1 MFDPFP
7 RILPLEGE
15 TSALIARPGEPG
27 QVSGELTRLRARSAD
42 YATRAFGAG
51 TLRAYRSAWKGFSTW
66 CAHHGLDPF
75 GGAAGPVRLYVT
87 HLADVPRSISTIRVA
102 LAAIATAYRLS
113 GHALDLTDPL
123 LGPVVEGATRSLGT
137 RPRRQATPAVPEL
150 LRAMLAQCGRAEAM
164 RAALC
169 ARDRAMLLLGF
180 GAALRRSELVA
191 LAIGDAKLRPG
202 KGVELTIRRAKTD
215 QHGQGAQIAICSNP
229 AEPALCAALALE
241 AWLAFRDSAPDMRAV
256 ETADRPLFCAV
267 TKGGIVTGQGL
278 SDKAVVRLVKVLA
291 TAAGFDPALFAGHSL
306 RAGLVTA
313 AGEAGLELP
322 GVMRQARHTDPAT
335 TMRYYRPADLWRN
348 NVTARIFQEGER

>member
-1 MFDPFP
+1 MFDPFARP
-7 RILPLEGE
+7 LPADGE
-15 TSALIARPGEPG
+15 TAALIPQRGGGGE
-27 QVSGELTRLRARSAD
+27 VSAELTLLRARSAD
-42 YATRAFGAG
+42 YATRAFGVG
-51 TLRAYRSAWKGFSTW
+51 TLRAYRSAWKGFIRW
-66 CAHHGLDPF
+66 CARHDLDPF

-87 HLADVPRSISTIRVA
+87 YLADVPRSISTIRVA

-113 GHALDLTDPL
+113 GHALDLSDPH

-150 LRAMLAQCGRAEAM
+150 LRAMLAQCGREETI

-191 LAIGDAKLRPG
+191 LAISDARLVPG
-202 KGVELTIRRAKTD
+202 KGVVLTVRRAKTD
-215 QHGQGAQIAICSNP
+215 QHGQGAQTAICSNP
-229 AEPALCAALALE
+229 AEPALCAARALE
-241 AWLAFRDSAPDMRAV
+241 GWLAFRGSAPDMREEEAA
-256 ETADRPLFCAV
+256 ERPLFCAV
-267 TKGGIVTGQGL
+267 TKGGVVTGQGL
-278 SDKAVVRLVKVLA
+278 SDKAVVRLVKTLA
-291 TAAGFDPALFAGHSL
+291 TSAGFDPAMFAGHSL

-348 NVTARIFQEGER
+348 NVTARIFQNE